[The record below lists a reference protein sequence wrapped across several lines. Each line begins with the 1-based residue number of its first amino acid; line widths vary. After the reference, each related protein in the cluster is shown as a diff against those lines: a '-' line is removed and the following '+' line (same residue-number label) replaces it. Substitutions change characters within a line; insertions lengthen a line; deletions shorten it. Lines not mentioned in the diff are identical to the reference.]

1 LSKDG
6 QGVINVGTLSKLR
19 RLVLRDKVSIRQ
31 ASRQLGISRNT
42 ATRWLQ
48 EPEMVEPIYPTRQP
62 PPGVLDAFKEQLS
75 TWLKADSYR
84 NKRERRGVKALYEA
98 LQAIGYSGSSTTVY
112 RFAKD
117 WREEQS
123 QPRGAGFVP
132 MHFELGEAFQFDWSC
147 EYLVIGGLRRRLD
160 VAHIKLAASR
170 AYLLVAYF
178 TQTHEMLFDSHAR
191 GFAVFEGVA
200 KRGIYDNMRTAVD
213 KVGHGKER
221 IVNAR
226 FEAMT
231 GHYLFE
237 HEFCNRAAGWEKGIV
252 EKNVQDRRRGVL
264 REAAERH
271 WASLAELNDWLQ
283 VACKTSWSELAHP
296 QWPELTI
303 ADVWQDE
310 VARLMPCPRPF
321 DGYVEQPVRVSST
334 SLITY
339 QRNRYSVPCEWVNQ
353 MVSLRVYPET
363 LLVVAQDG
371 SLVRLIRSFERDQT
385 IYDWQHYIELIQRKP
400 GALRNGAPFKEM
412 PAPLQELQRQLLK
425 HNGGDRV
432 MAQVLGAVN
441 LHGLEAVLVAT
452 ELALQAGR
460 VSAEHIL
467 NVLGRLKEPTLER
480 LQIETPL
487 RLNTPAQANLE
498 RYDAL
503 RNEQEVGS

>member
-1 LSKDG
+1 M
-6 QGVINVGTLSKLR
+6 GTLSKLR

-48 EPEMVEPIYPTRQP
+48 EPEMVEPRYPTRQP

-84 NKRERRGVKALYEA
+84 NKRERRGVKALYQA
-98 LQAIGYSGSSTTVY
+98 LQAMGYSGSSTTVY

-117 WREEQS
+117 WREELS
-123 QPRGAGFVP
+123 KPRGAGFVP

-237 HEFCNRAAGWEKGIV
+237 HEFCNRAAGWG
-252 EKNVQDRRRGVL
+252 
-264 REAAERH
+264 ERH
-271 WASLAELNDWLQ
+271 RGEERTRQ
-283 VACKTSWSELAHP
+283 E
-296 QWPELTI
+296 
-303 ADVWQDE
+303 
-310 VARLMPCPRPF
+310 ARCSARS
-321 DGYVEQPVRVSST
+321 GRA
-334 SLITY
+334 
-339 QRNRYSVPCEWVNQ
+339 
-353 MVSLRVYPET
+353 T
-363 LLVVAQDG
+363 LGQ
-371 SLVRLIRSFERDQT
+371 S
-385 IYDWQHYIELIQRKP
+385 
-400 GALRNGAPFKEM
+400 
-412 PAPLQELQRQLLK
+412 
-425 HNGGDRV
+425 
-432 MAQVLGAVN
+432 
-441 LHGLEAVLVAT
+441 
-452 ELALQAGR
+452 GR
-460 VSAEHIL
+460 
-467 NVLGRLKEPTLER
+467 T
-480 LQIETPL
+480 
-487 RLNTPAQANLE
+487 
-498 RYDAL
+498 
-503 RNEQEVGS
+503 